1 MDKKY
6 SPVAHKEIGDFNE
19 NDEVENCS
27 YDDRMLNYFTC
38 FPIFE
43 RVSPHFKT

>member
-6 SPVAHKEIGDFNE
+6 LFVVYKEIGDFNE

-27 YDDRMLNYFTC
+27 YDDRMLNYFIC
-38 FPIFE
+38 FFIFE
-43 RVSPHFKT
+43 RVFFYFKI